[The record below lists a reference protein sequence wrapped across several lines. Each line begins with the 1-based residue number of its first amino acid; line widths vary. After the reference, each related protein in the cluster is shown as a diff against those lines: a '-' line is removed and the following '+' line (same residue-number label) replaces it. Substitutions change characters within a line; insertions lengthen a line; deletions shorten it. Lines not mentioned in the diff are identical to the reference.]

1 MNDNSFD
8 SEAPSEDSFDD
19 EKDTNHQTDKEK
31 TKNVSDDEKHSIS
44 SNDLNLIT
52 SISNTLITLIEKNK
66 KLPDYK
72 EMLKIQSKLIFS
84 AKTIPSISIKDYLIR
99 IKNYSKVE
107 KSTLILALILIDH
120 PCKNADLMVTYYN
133 IHRLLFGAILVAIK
147 FNEDKNYEN
156 SFYAEIAGVKPKELK
171 LIELEFLELIQFK
184 LFVRFSEYEQYRIHL
199 EEPNKE

>member
-120 PCKNADLMVTYYN
+120 SCKNADLMVTYYN

-147 FNEDKNYEN
+147 FNEDKYYEN

-171 LIELEFLELIQFK
+171 LIELEFLELIQSK